1 MAISIEERV
10 ARLEGILEQINIR
23 LDSIDRRLN
32 TLTTVM
38 VGTWIT
44 TIITIIAVGAAIYFK
59 L

>member
-10 ARLEGILEQINIR
+10 ARLEDILEQINIR

>member
-1 MAISIEERV
+1 MVMSIEERV